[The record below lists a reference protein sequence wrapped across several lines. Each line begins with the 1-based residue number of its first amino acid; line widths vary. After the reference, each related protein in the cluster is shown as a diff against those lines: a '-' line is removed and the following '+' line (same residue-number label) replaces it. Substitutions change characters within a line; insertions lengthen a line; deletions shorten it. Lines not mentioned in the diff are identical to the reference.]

1 MKLLRFPLAIA
12 AVAVITIAVSIALL
26 TAVPN
31 ASAQTPFKASSKSVM
46 TLNGTST
53 LHDWTM
59 NARGF
64 TTAAMITLGGDNQ
77 ITAINA
83 LNLTLPVTNLKGE
96 KESMNENAWEAL
108 NYDDHK
114 NIVFKLTSATV
125 TPAAG
130 KYTIAA
136 IGNLTISGVTKA
148 ITMNVTAQV
157 NADGSINCTGKLP
170 IKLSTFNIERPSFM
184 FGTMSVGDAMTLDY
198 SLVLSK

>member
-1 MKLLRFPLAIA
+1 MKTSTLKLLAIA
-12 AVAVITIAVSIALL
+12 AVALL
-26 TAVPN
+26 TITTSV
-31 ASAQTPFKASSKSVM
+31 SAQTAYKANAKSVM

-64 TTAAMITLGGDNQ
+64 ATSATLTVGADNHIAAVNSLV
-77 ITAINA
+77 
-83 LNLTLPVTNLKGE
+83 LTLPVTNLKGE

-125 TPAAG
+125 TPAGG
-130 KYTIAA
+130 KFTIAA
-136 IGNLTISGVTKA
+136 IGNLTISGVTKP
-148 ITMNVTAQV
+148 ITMNVAAVV
-157 NADGSINCTGKLP
+157 NSDGSITCTGKLP

>member
-1 MKLLRFPLAIA
+1 MKTSKLQFLSILA
-12 AVAVITIAVSIALL
+12 IALL
-26 TAVPN
+26 TL
-31 ASAQTPFKASSKSVM
+31 ASTVNAQTTFKASSKSSM

-64 TTAAMITLGGDNQ
+64 TTTAIISLGGDNQ
-77 ITAINA
+77 ITAVNG
-83 LNLTLPVTNLKGE
+83 LTLTLPVTNLKGE

-125 TPAAG
+125 TPAGG
-130 KYTIAA
+130 KYNIAA

-148 ITMNVTAQV
+148 ISMNVSANV
-157 NADGSINCTGKLP
+157 NADGSITCTGSLP

-184 FGTMSVGDAMTLDY
+184 FGTMSVGDAMTLSY
-198 SLVLSK
+198 SLVLTK

>member
-1 MKLLRFPLAIA
+1 MKTSR
-12 AVAVITIAVSIALL
+12 TQLL
-26 TAVPN
+26 TMIAMGLLVL
-31 ASAQTPFKASSKSVM
+31 ATGAFAQTPFKASSKSVM

-64 TTAAMITLGGDNQ
+64 TTSALITLGGDNQ

-130 KYTIAA
+130 KYNIAA

-148 ITMNVTAQV
+148 ITMNVSAQV
-157 NADGSINCTGKLP
+157 NADGSITCTGKLP

>member
-1 MKLLRFPLAIA
+1 MLAI
-12 AVAVITIAVSIALL
+12 IAIALL
-26 TAVPN
+26 TLASTV
-31 ASAQTPFKASSKSVM
+31 SAQTSFKASPKSVM

-64 TTAAMITLGGDNQ
+64 TTSAMLTLSGENQ
-77 ITAINA
+77 ITAVNA
-83 LNLTLPVTNLKGE
+83 LSLTLPVTNLKGE

-114 NIVFKLTSATV
+114 NIVFRLTSATV
-125 TPAAG
+125 TPTGG
-130 KYTIAA
+130 KYNIAA

-148 ITMNVTAQV
+148 ITMNVSAVV
-157 NADGSINCTGKLP
+157 NADGTITCTGKLP

-198 SLVLSK
+198 TLILAK